1 MKLKHNK
8 KRNTAF
14 LFESLIREMTKA
26 VVSKDPGKKQ
36 KVLFIIKE
44 HFHKGTEL
52 SKELEIYKSVLGSE
66 SVEAKLA
73 EKVILEAKVQ
83 HTDID
88 KEKVFLEQ
96 SALIN
101 VVNKELSKDT
111 FSNFVP
117 NYKSLAT
124 LYQIF
129 NTKLAPKKKVLLEN
143 SICEHISAKEEK
155 QKETDQVPSDKLV
168 LNTFISKFNDTYSEN
183 LSEQQQN
190 LLNKYVTSFAD
201 NGVELKLFLNEEI
214 GRLRNTIK
222 SSIADADFINDDLL
236 QEKTSKLL
244 EAIDDFKN
252 KNIGPSLINKVLK
265 IQHLAEEINN
275 NGN

>member
-14 LFESLIREMTKA
+14 LFESLVREMTKA
-26 VVSKDPGKKQ
+26 VINKDMDRKQ
-36 KVLFIIKE
+36 KVLAIIKE
-44 HFHKGTEL
+44 HFQKGSEL
-52 SKELEIYKSVLGSE
+52 SKELEIYKSVLDNE
-66 SVEAKLA
+66 SIESKLA
-73 EKVILEAKVQ
+73 EKVIVEAKSQ
-83 HTDID
+83 HTSLD
-88 KEKVFLEQ
+88 KEKIFVEQ

-117 NYKSLAT
+117 NYKNLAT

-129 NTKLAPKKKVLLEN
+129 NTKLAPKKKVILEN
-143 SICEHISAKEEK
+143 SICEHISIKEEE
-155 QKETDQVPSDKLV
+155 QKAVAQVPSDKLV
-168 LNTFISKFNDTYSEN
+168 LNTFINKFNEAYSEN

-190 LLNKYVTSFAD
+190 LLNKYVTSFVD
-201 NGVELKLFLNEEI
+201 NGIELKLFLNEEI
-214 GRLRNTIK
+214 ARLRSTIK
-222 SSIADADFINDDLL
+222 SSISNDDFAEDNVL

-244 EAIDDFKN
+244 ETIDDFKN
-252 KNIGPSLINKVLK
+252 KTIDSKLIKKILK

>member
-26 VVSKDPGKKQ
+26 VVNKDSGKKQ

-44 HFHKGTEL
+44 HFRKGTEL
-52 SKELEIYKSVLGSE
+52 SKELEIYKSVLSNE
-66 SVEAKLA
+66 SIEAKLA
-73 EKVILEAKVQ
+73 EKVILEAKTQ

-88 KEKVFLEQ
+88 KEKIFLEQ

-143 SICEHISAKEEK
+143 SICEHISIKVEE
-155 QKETDQVPSDKLV
+155 QKAAAQVPSDKLV
-168 LNTFISKFNDTYSEN
+168 MNTFISKFNDAYSEN
-183 LSEQQQN
+183 LSEQQQS

-214 GRLRNTIK
+214 GRLRSTIK
-222 SSIADADFINDDLL
+222 SSIATADFINDDML

-244 EAIDDFKN
+244 EVIDDFKN
-252 KNIGPSLINKVLK
+252 KNIDPSLIKKVLK
-265 IQHLAEEINN
+265 IQHLTEEITN

>member
-143 SICEHISAKEEK
+143 SICEHISAKEEE

-252 KNIGPSLINKVLK
+252 KNIDPSLINKVLK

>member
-143 SICEHISAKEEK
+143 SICEHISAKEEE

-244 EAIDDFKN
+244 EVIDDFKN